1 MAIAATPAPLRTLT
15 GACQC
20 GAIRY
25 TVAGRPAAAFVC
37 HCLDCQRQSASA
49 FGMAL
54 WIDQAQLHV
63 EGGALQD
70 WTRQLPSGALMAC
83 QFCPTCGSRLFHQV
97 LGSPCLSIKTGS
109 LDDPSD
115 FAPTAHIWVRSKQ
128 AWVDIPAHVQSF
140 EGNPPDMSELANAWQ
155 RSHLSTDPQEQEP

>member
-1 MAIAATPAPLRTLT
+1 MSTDARLGPVRTLT

-25 TVAGRPAAAFVC
+25 TVTGLPKAAFVC
-37 HCLDCQRQSASA
+37 HCRDCQRQSASA

-54 WIDQAQLHV
+54 WVDRAQLQV
-63 EGGALQD
+63 ESALQE
-70 WTRQLPSGALMAC
+70 WTRNTPSGTQMVC
-83 QFCPTCGSRLFHQV
+83 RFCPVCGCRLFHQIV
-97 LGSPCLSIKTGS
+97 GSPFLSIKTGS

-128 AWVDIPAHVQSF
+128 AWVDIPSHVQSF
-140 EGNPPDMSELANAWQ
+140 EGNPPDMSELAQAWE
-155 RSHLSTDPQEQEP
+155 RMHLLTDPQDPER